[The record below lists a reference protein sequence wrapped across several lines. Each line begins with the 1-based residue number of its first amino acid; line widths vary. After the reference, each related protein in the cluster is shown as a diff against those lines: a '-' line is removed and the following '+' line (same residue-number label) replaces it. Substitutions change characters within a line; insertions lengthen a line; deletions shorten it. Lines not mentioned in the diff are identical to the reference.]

1 MIRLVS
7 FFLLPGI
14 VHSRAN
20 ELLKYPRRTCPVFI
34 SSKHLEL
41 LYLDALFQELQGQVR
56 LVLGQ
61 GFADRLDEDGVVGR
75 NADAVGLQQVALD
88 LEVEGGRERAEE
100 VVSRRSEV
108 GVGRAQVQQRHV
120 QKGSLLKLEARVEC
134 FYSMGATKKVLNL

>member
-1 MIRLVS
+1 M
-7 FFLLPGI
+7 
-14 VHSRAN
+14 
-20 ELLKYPRRTCPVFI
+20 CI

-108 GVGRAQVQQRHV
+108 GVG
-120 QKGSLLKLEARVEC
+120 
-134 FYSMGATKKVLNL
+134 